1 VTPLA
6 QLWSEITGAAFD
18 EEAVAITGAE
28 TVLPGPFRVALAAG
42 TAIAATTMAAASLLQ
57 ARGREPGT
65 VRVAL
70 HHAAESF
77 RSERHLRVEG
87 APLPLWAPL
96 SGDYEA
102 ADGWVRLHAN
112 YPHHATAIATAL
124 GVAEDKDAVTAAV
137 AGRPA
142 EEVEHDIVAAGG
154 AAAAMRGRKLWKAHA
169 QGKAV
174 RAEPLIMIDRVAD
187 AAPRRLGTASWP
199 LAGVNVLDLTHVI
212 AGPVCGRVLAAHGA
226 DVLHV
231 GAAHLPTVRPLVI
244 DTGLGKRSVHLDLR
258 TEDGRSLLRELV
270 RGADVF
276 VQSYRPGALARLGF
290 GVDELA
296 ALRPGI
302 IGVDLSAY
310 GQTGPWARRRGFD
323 SLVQMSCGIADE
335 GAAAAGTDKPTPLP
349 AQALDHAT
357 GWLAAF
363 AVISVLQRRG
373 LLGGSWQVRLSLAR
387 TARWLDKL
395 GRIDVIPTE
404 SPDPTGLLAEVDS
417 AFGAVTHVRV
427 PGTLPGAPPF
437 YRHGPHLPGSDD
449 PSW

>member
-1 VTPLA
+1 MTPLA
-6 QLWSEITGAAFD
+6 QLWSEVTGAAFD

-42 TAIAATTMAAASLLQ
+42 TAVAATTMAAASLLQ

-65 VRVAL
+65 VRVDLA
-70 HHAAESF
+70 HAAEAF
-77 RSERHLRVEG
+77 RSERHLRVDG
-87 APLPLWAPL
+87 APLPMWGPL
-96 SGDYEA
+96 SGDYAA

-112 YPHHATAIATAL
+112 YPHHAEAIAAAL
-124 GVAEDKDAVTAAV
+124 GVAADKEAVADAV
-137 AGRPA
+137 AGRAA
-142 EEVEHDIVAAGG
+142 EEVEYDVVAAGG
-154 AAAAMRGRKLWKAHA
+154 AAAAMRGRTQWQAHA
-169 QGKAV
+169 QGKAL

-187 AAPRRLGTASWP
+187 AAPRRLDHASWP
-199 LAGVNVLDLTHVI
+199 LTGVKVLDLTHVI

-231 GAAHLPTVRPLVI
+231 SAANRPTVRPLVV
-244 DTGLGKRSVHLDLR
+244 DTGFGKRSVHLDLS
-258 TEDGRSLLRELV
+258 TESGAEQLRELV

-276 VQSYRPGALARLGF
+276 LQSYRPGALARLGF
-290 GVDELA
+290 GMEELA

-310 GQTGPWARRRGFD
+310 GHTGPWASRRGFD
-323 SLVQMSCGIADE
+323 SLVQMSCGIAAE
-335 GAAAAGTDKPTPLP
+335 GAVAAGADEPTPLP
-349 AQALDHAT
+349 AQALDHGT

-387 TARWLDKL
+387 TALWLDQL
-395 GRIDVIPTE
+395 GRIDVAPTG
-404 SPDPTGLLAEVDS
+404 SPDLTGLLADVDS
-417 AFGAVTHVRV
+417 AFGTVTHVRV
-427 PGTLPGAPPF
+427 PGSLPGAPAF

-449 PSW
+449 PNW